1 MSTHDILE
9 YHIEVDGAE
18 VKVTIVA
25 ESEAAANEL
34 AADLDR
40 QFKGEEER
48 DE

>member
-1 MSTHDILE
+1 MSEHEIVE
-9 YHIEVDGAE
+9 YHIEVSGSE

-25 ESEAAANEL
+25 ESEAAAHEL